1 MIVAAI
7 GFPTAVTLA
16 ALLPTPSTTVVALAY
31 VLAVMGSSVIG
42 GLRAG
47 VAAALLSSL
56 GLNFFFTEPLHTLR
70 VERLEDIVALGVFL
84 VAGTVVATLLGTATE
99 ERARAERRE
108 RETRLLY
115 DVGRQLLLGRPVEDA
130 LRYLANALMEFFD
143 LDGCE
148 VRTDASGVPVRITAG
163 TIDAPGARTTE
174 VSMDVAGRDIGR
186 IIMVASADH
195 ELSPAAERLAQAL
208 AGQVGLAIE
217 SARLAA
223 ETRRARADADV
234 SATRAALFSSIS
246 HDLRTPLA
254 SITAAVTNLLE
265 PSARISEAGRDEHLQ
280 TIREEAERLN
290 RLVGSFLHLA
300 RVRAGAVSPEKQ
312 SVSLDDVIEGVV
324 ARLQPVL
331 SGHRVRL
338 VLRPDV
344 PEIRADI
351 DQLDQVLT
359 NLLENAARHG
369 RGHSEIQVSTGRWQ
383 SWVEVR
389 VTDHGPGI
397 PPSDRERVFEPFMR
411 AEPSTDGGTG
421 LGLSIARALVEAH
434 GGGIWITE
442 SPGGG
447 TTVLFRLPVEG

>member
-1 MIVAAI
+1 V
-7 GFPTAVTLA
+7 
-16 ALLPTPSTTVVALAY
+16 
-31 VLAVMGSSVIG
+31 
-42 GLRAG
+42 
-47 VAAALLSSL
+47 
-56 GLNFFFTEPLHTLR
+56 N
-70 VERLEDIVALGVFL
+70 
-84 VAGTVVATLLGTATE
+84 
-99 ERARAERRE
+99 
-108 RETRLLY
+108 
-115 DVGRQLLLGRPVEDA
+115 
-130 LRYLANALMEFFD
+130 
-143 LDGCE
+143 
-148 VRTDASGVPVRITAG
+148 
-163 TIDAPGARTTE
+163 
-174 VSMDVAGRDIGR
+174 
-186 IIMVASADH
+186 
-195 ELSPAAERLAQAL
+195 
-208 AGQVGLAIE
+208 
-217 SARLAA
+217 
-223 ETRRARADADV
+223 
-234 SATRAALFSSIS
+234 ATRAALFSSIS

-265 PSARISEAGRDEHLQ
+265 PSARISEVGRDEHLQ

-359 NLLENAARHG
+359 NLLENAARHA
-369 RGHSEIQVSTGRWQ
+369 RGNSEIQISTSRWQ

-389 VTDHGPGI
+389 VADHGPGI
-397 PPSDRERVFEPFMR
+397 PPSDRERVFEPFIR

-434 GGGIWITE
+434 GGRIWITE